1 MYIKFYIKNFF
12 IKSEIMTKKYS
23 IIEKKINLNINYLEK
38 KLIIIKI
45 IGKKLIL
52 IKIIGKKLTGK

>member
-1 MYIKFYIKNFF
+1 
-12 IKSEIMTKKYS
+12 MTKKYS

-45 IGKKLIL
+45 IGKKL
-52 IKIIGKKLTGK
+52 TGK

>member
-45 IGKKLIL
+45 IGKKL
-52 IKIIGKKLTGK
+52 TGK